1 VGYGVRLSKAKTRA
15 QEERML
21 AMSLF
26 HEIEE
31 SKRVVE
37 VITNK
42 EHFGEWVR
50 THDVIGLDMRW
61 EALAQKSESY
71 LTFVL
76 NSIEDTLPSPSVLKC
91 W

>member
-1 VGYGVRLSKAKTRA
+1 
-15 QEERML
+15 ML

-61 EALAQKSESY
+61 EALAQKSESH

-76 NSIEDTLPSPSVLKC
+76 NSIEDMLSFNRVHAAIPQRSDVLAPSE
-91 W
+91 